1 MEWNRW
7 HYAPR
12 WLRALAIDAQIY
24 GDLAMTEMA
33 ARAIEGDAS
42 ALAFCRKEA
51 DRVAE

>member
-12 WLRALAIDAQIY
+12 WLRALAIDAEIY
-24 GDLAMTEMA
+24 SDYTLAEMA
-33 ARAIEGDAS
+33 ARAIAGDEA

-51 DRVAE
+51 DRR